1 MRLRSSLPALSL
13 LAAANPASAADNAM
27 SDNFDLVD
35 KAAVRLSSTS

>member
-13 LAAANPASAADNAM
+13 LAAVNLASADNAM

>member
-13 LAAANPASAADNAM
+13 LTAANLASAADNAM

-35 KAAVRLSSTS
+35 KAVVRLLATS